1 MRELVSK
8 AKEMERRML
17 PRDAAAKE
25 RDRLDQLEKIAQEQE
40 GQEEIQKGQNCSY
53 HDAATNADLTDVYA
67 VENRFAADAGK
78 DKVDEDADDDDVDE
92 ELDESECENP
102 RQNL

>member
-17 PRDAAAKE
+17 PRDAVAKE
-25 RDRLDQLEKIAQEQE
+25 RLRKSKKGKKRAKKDKIAA
-40 GQEEIQKGQNCSY
+40 Y

-67 VENRFAADAGK
+67 VENRFAADAEEE
-78 DKVDEDADDDDVDE
+78 KVEEDADDGLMMRNWTRANVKIRGRICKGFGHWD
-92 ELDESECENP
+92 
-102 RQNL
+102 